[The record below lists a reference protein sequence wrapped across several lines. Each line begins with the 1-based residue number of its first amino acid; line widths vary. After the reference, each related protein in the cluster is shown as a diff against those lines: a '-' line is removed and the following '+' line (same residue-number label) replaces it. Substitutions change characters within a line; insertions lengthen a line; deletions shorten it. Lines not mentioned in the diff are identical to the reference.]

1 MQDWSQ
7 GDRRQTVDGKNP
19 YDEFHKD
26 REAARESHERTLDEA
41 VKLLAQAITS
51 ESDEARESRQV
62 SELVLSRMGVKH
74 VRKSIQEE
82 ETGVSEDG
90 ENTLDQ
96 TDRMLQDAL
105 RTSGIQCRRVSLEG
119 LWYRDAAGVMVVVL
133 DGKEPVSLVPHG
145 LGYAWIDPKT
155 GKKNRVGK
163 KNVSRFG
170 EEGFC
175 FYRSFPARS
184 LHLRDILFYMARSLE
199 LRDIILII
207 CAMAFSTG
215 LGMLVPAVSAM
226 LFGPVLA
233 SGEASILPNALAL
246 LIGVAVAQALIGA
259 AKSLVMDGVGTKL
272 SRSIEAGTMARVL
285 SLPASFF
292 GDYSSGELT
301 VIMGS
306 FRSLAG
312 MLQQVVLDTALS
324 AVFSLAYL
332 GQIFAI
338 TPSLGVPAI
347 LIISANL
354 ILTVTLTMVQ
364 LRVSRKS
371 AKLTRDLIGWEN
383 GVLGSV
389 KTIRLFGV
397 ENHAFSTWA
406 SRYAASARLNYNG
419 PLIMRLSGVIS
430 LAITLIGTIAI
441 YGSSVASGISV
452 SQYMAFN
459 SAFGILLV
467 AFQQLGGVAGTIAD
481 FKPQLENAEPIMKT
495 QPEAYEKM
503 PSIGSPAGRIE
514 LTDITFA
521 YESGSKPVLDHF
533 SLSVKPG
540 EYLALVG
547 ASGCGKSTVMRLLLG
562 FEQPQRGSVCYDG
575 HDVTEIDMH
584 DLRRHI
590 GVVLQQSQLFK
601 GDVFSNIVIS
611 APWLTEEDAWRAAE
625 AAGIAEDIRKT
636 SMGMHAIVPEGGNGF
651 SGGQKQRIAIAR
663 ALVNKPDIIMFD
675 EATSA
680 LDNDTQ
686 QIVTDSLDA
695 LGCTRI
701 VIAHRISTIRNCDRI
716 CMLEGGRIVEE
727 GKYEELMAAHGAFYE
742 LVKRQEA

>member
-1 MQDWSQ
+1 MN
-7 GDRRQTVDGKNP
+7 GKNP
-19 YDEFHKD
+19 YEEFHKD
-26 REAARESHERTLDEA
+26 REAALESQERTLDEA

-51 ESDEARESRQV
+51 ESDEARETRDV
-62 SELVLSRMGVKH
+62 SDVVLSRMGVKPI
-74 VRKSIQEE
+74 RKNEE
-82 ETGVSEDG
+82 KAFPEDG
-90 ENTLDQ
+90 EDTLDQ

-119 LWYRDAAGVMVVVL
+119 LWYRDAVGVMVAVL

-155 GKKNRVGK
+155 GKKNRVGR

-175 FYRSFPARS
+175 FYRAFPARS

-199 LRDIILII
+199 LKDIILII
-207 CAMAFSTG
+207 CAMVFSTG
-215 LGMLVPAVSAM
+215 LGMLVPAANAM

-259 AKSLVMDGVGTKL
+259 AKSLVMDGVGTRL

-292 GDYSSGELT
+292 GKYSSGELS

-306 FRSLAG
+306 FRSLAS

-347 LIISANL
+347 IIISANL
-354 ILTVTLTMVQ
+354 ILTVSLTMVQ
-364 LRVSRKS
+364 LRVNRKS
-371 AKLTRDLIGWEN
+371 TKLIRDLCGWEN

-397 ENHAFSTWA
+397 ENHAYATWA
-406 SRYAASARLNYNG
+406 SRYAASARLTYNG

-467 AFQQLGGVAGTIAD
+467 AFQQLGGVAGTIAGI
-481 FKPQLENAEPIMKT
+481 KPQLENADPIMKT
-495 QPEAYEKM
+495 QPELYGKM
-503 PSIGSPAGRIE
+503 PSIGSPSGRIE
-514 LTDITFA
+514 MTDITFA
-521 YESGSKPVLDHF
+521 YESGKKPVIDHF
-533 SLSVKPG
+533 SLSIKPG

-562 FEQPQRGSVCYDG
+562 FEQPQKGSICYDG
-575 HDVTEIDMH
+575 HAVTEIDMH

-611 APWLTEEDAWRAAE
+611 APWLKEEDAWRAAE
-625 AAGIAEDIRKT
+625 AAGIAEDIRKIP
-636 SMGMHAIVPEGGNGF
+636 MGMHAIVPEGGTGF
-651 SGGQKQRIAIAR
+651 SGGQRQRIAIAR

-701 VIAHRISTIRNCDRI
+701 VIAHRISTIRSCDRI

-727 GKYEELMAAHGAFYE
+727 GKYEELMAARGAFYE